1 VQIISLPGLEVVFR
15 SEGLGQSDSS
25 FTDDLLSDQLEH
37 PADDDTDLI
46 KQLLFCSI
54 GSHHPRPHILALHRS
69 GRLNVYEA
77 QPRFTLDSS
86 QSHSQGTTRRSL
98 AVRFRKVHTQLLPL
112 DSSSRLQYNLIP
124 FTNIEGLTGVFVTGE
139 KPFWI
144 VGSDA
149 HGVRAFG
156 LKQAAMAFGRTT
168 HLGGTGEYFIRIE
181 DVRSH
186 LTSIFAKRQC

>member
-1 VQIISLPGLEVVFR
+1 VFR

-25 FTDDLLSDQLEH
+25 FTDDLFTDTLQN
-37 PADDDTDLI
+37 PTDDETDSV

-54 GSHHPRPHILALHRS
+54 GSAHPRPHVLALHKS
-69 GRLNVYEA
+69 GRLNIYEA
-77 QPRFTLDSS
+77 QPRFTLDAT
-86 QSHSQGTTRRSL
+86 QSTTRRSL
-98 AVRFRKVHTQLLPL
+98 AVRFRKIHTQLLPL
-112 DSSSRLQYNLIP
+112 DSSSKLQYTLIP
-124 FTNIEGLTGVFVTGE
+124 FTNIEGLTGAFITGE

-144 VGSDA
+144 VGSDS

-181 DVRSH
+181 DVRALKESCH
-186 LTSIFAKRQC
+186 